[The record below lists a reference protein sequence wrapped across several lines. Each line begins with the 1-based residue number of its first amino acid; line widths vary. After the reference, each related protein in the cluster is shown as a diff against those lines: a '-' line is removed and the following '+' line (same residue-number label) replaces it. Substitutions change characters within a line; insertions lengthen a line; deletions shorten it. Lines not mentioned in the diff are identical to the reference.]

1 MVGLYP
7 WRLTSGKLN
16 LVLEKND
23 EMKKITLYLVLF
35 FLSVPVFAQ
44 LENQSSYD
52 KEKLESAKVAFI
64 TQRIDLT
71 PDQAEKFWPLYHQHH
86 EKKSVL
92 MKNMHEL
99 IRIGE
104 REISNEEARDL
115 IDKKFEMEQEILE
128 LDKTFVSKIVKV
140 ISPVQALKL
149 EDVNRAF
156 TRHIYRMQKSRRE
169 RDSS

>member
-1 MVGLYP
+1 M
-7 WRLTSGKLN
+7 
-16 LVLEKND
+16 KN
-23 EMKKITLYLVLF
+23 IALYLLLF
-35 FLSVPVFAQ
+35 FLAVPVSAQ
-44 LENQSSYD
+44 MDKKSSYD

-64 TQRIDLT
+64 TQRINLT

-99 IRIGE
+99 VKIGD

-128 LDKTFVSKIVKV
+128 LDKAFLSNIVQV

-149 EDVNRAF
+149 GDVNRAF

-169 RDSS
+169 KDSS